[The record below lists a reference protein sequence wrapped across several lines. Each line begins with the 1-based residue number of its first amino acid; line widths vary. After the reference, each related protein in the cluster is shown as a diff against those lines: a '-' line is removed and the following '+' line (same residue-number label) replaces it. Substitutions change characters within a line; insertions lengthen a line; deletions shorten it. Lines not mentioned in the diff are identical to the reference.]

1 MPTPNFE
8 AEDYRQ
14 AFQALLPRGPAWP
27 RDDDSIQTQVAR
39 ALAPTWARVDRRA
52 GELLVDAFPAT
63 AVGLLP
69 EWEETLGLPDPCAGP
84 APSVQARQA
93 QVAARIAN
101 PGGQS
106 AAYITSFAAQLGFT
120 ITIQNYAPFR
130 CGRSGLGQTLGGKA
144 WYNAWS
150 VTAPLTNVRKFRAGS
165 RAGERL
171 RTWGNDVLECEIRRI
186 APAHTVVIF
195 IYF

>member
-1 MPTPNFE
+1 MPPPRFGR
-8 AEDYRQ
+8 EDYRH
-14 AFQALLPRGPAWP
+14 AFQALLPTGAAWP
-27 RDDDSIQTQVAR
+27 RDDDSVQTRVAR
-39 ALAPTWARVDRRA
+39 ALAPTWARIDQRLGQLIA
-52 GELLVDAFPAT
+52 DAFPAT

-69 EWEETLGLPDPCAGP
+69 EWEATLGLPDPCAGP

-106 AAYITSFAAQLGFT
+106 AAYITSFAAQLGYA
-120 ITIQNYAPFR
+120 ITIQTFAPFR
-130 CGRSGLGQTLGGKA
+130 MGRSGFGQGLGTKA

-150 VTAPLTNVRKFRAGS
+150 VTAPLNTVRKFRAGS

-171 RTWGNDVLECEIRRI
+171 REWGNAVLECEIRRI

-195 IYF
+195 RYV